1 MKIYEEDELMLI
13 MVYRRAKQKVGR
25 TRTVESFL
33 VRVPKAGRVGIYDIQ
48 PTCTNEKLTQ
58 TNGSK

>member
-1 MKIYEEDELMLI
+1 MKIYEEDELLLI
-13 MVYRRAKQKVGR
+13 MVYRKAKKRVNH

-48 PTCTNEKLTQ
+48 PATTNEALT
-58 TNGSK
+58 NVPAPK